1 MEQQRYNKTKFR
13 MYEWKDT
20 SEEDA
25 QNIAFEL
32 VERLFSE
39 MANQS
44 VKLDSDE
51 YGICDMPYLY
61 SERRLDSVIMPAL
74 SKICNG
80 LVHDEVSAERHN
92 NSRKAA
98 RKKSQGRYDYWCIY
112 KDYSFVI
119 EVKQSFD
126 GYIRNKTV
134 KKATNELWKEMIIQL
149 KTVKDDMKYYIE
161 KTKKIIRLGIMFV
174 TSYTDKPPCKEKLLQ
189 FNERIPKICSL
200 YFEGLGTHV
209 QIPQPD
215 MMMLWQIPDK
225 IALKK
230 HHIYRG
236 TFPGLWAI
244 VKVFDP
250 IEHQG
255 ATE

>member
-1 MEQQRYNKTKFR
+1 MEQQRYIKTKFR
-13 MYEWKDT
+13 MYEWKEA
-20 SEEDA
+20 SEDEA
-25 QNIAFEL
+25 KNIASEL
-32 VERLFSE
+32 VECLFSE
-39 MANQS
+39 MANLS

-61 SERRLDSVIMPAL
+61 SERRLDSVMMPAL

-80 LVHDEVSAERHN
+80 LVHDEVSTERHN
-92 NSRKAA
+92 NSRKAV

-112 KDYSFVI
+112 KGYSFVI

-126 GYIRNKTV
+126 GYLRNKTV
-134 KKATNELWKEMIIQL
+134 KKATNELWKEMIVQL

-161 KTKKIIRLGIMFV
+161 KTKKVIRLGIMFV
-174 TSYTDKPPCKEKLLQ
+174 TSYTDNPPCNENLQ
-189 FNERIPKICSL
+189 LFTQRISKISGL
-200 YFEGLGTHV
+200 YLDGLGTQV
-209 QIPQPD
+209 QIPRPD
-215 MMMLWQIPDK
+215 MIMLWQIPDK

-244 VKVFDP
+244 VKVFEP
-250 IEHQG
+250 MEHQG